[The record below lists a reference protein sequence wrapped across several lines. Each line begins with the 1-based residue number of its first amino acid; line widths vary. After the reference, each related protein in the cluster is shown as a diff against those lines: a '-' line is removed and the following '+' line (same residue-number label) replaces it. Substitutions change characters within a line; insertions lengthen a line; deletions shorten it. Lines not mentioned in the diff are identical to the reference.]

1 VAFTE
6 TQLAFQRGRRFS
18 LSRPTGEGR
27 GEGNPPM
34 TARRPDP
41 HSQPALTGAGGGKD
55 VLQPGFKSFHDL
67 LKASERD
74 ALLTLFQAMQS

>member
-1 VAFTE
+1 
-6 TQLAFQRGRRFS
+6 
-18 LSRPTGEGR
+18 
-27 GEGNPPM
+27 M